1 MGAAAREAAG
11 STALAPPPRAG
22 PPHEPVSSWLPEI
35 LEASHRMP
43 MPPPRQP
50 AGLPI
55 MDAIETFTA
64 RVLRAGNDMETLG
77 TYSTSWADIRRKYK
91 EASAML
97 HPDKQFGRD
106 ADSQRRTALAWQK
119 VSDAYEKANRR
130 LKKSPHDDSLS
141 GTTAI
146 SVFCLLYTSPSPRD

>member
-1 MGAAAREAAG
+1 MAAGSVHQRAAESQRQRRGKPTQKEAKAARQREKRRREVAAAATGAAAEAPPAAAAEGEAAG

-55 MDAIETFTA
+55 MDAIETLTA
-64 RVLRAGNDMETLG
+64 RVLRAGNDAETQ
-77 TYSTSWADIRRKYK
+77 TDR
-91 EASAML
+91 
-97 HPDKQFGRD
+97 QF
-106 ADSQRRTALAWQK
+106 
-119 VSDAYEKANRR
+119 
-130 LKKSPHDDSLS
+130 
-141 GTTAI
+141 
-146 SVFCLLYTSPSPRD
+146 